1 MAIPDYQ
8 SLMLPVL
15 ETFAGG
21 EEVSIAETRD
31 RVAATLKLSNEELAE
46 RLPSGAQSILANRVG
61 WAVTYMTF
69 AGLIGKVRRGVNRL
83 TVDGEQLLAKAP
95 ERIDNKL
102 LERYPAFVQRRNLTE
117 RSPKRE
123 TEHESPLEPVL
134 TPEERMGRDH
144 QLLEQELET
153 EVLDRIRNAS
163 PAFFE
168 RVVMDLL
175 VAMGY
180 GGGRPEMGKV
190 MGRPGDGGIDGTIR
204 EDALGLDEVYVQAK
218 RYAEGNS
225 IGENNLR
232 NFAGALDAAGTV
244 KGVFVTTSTF
254 TTSARDYVAR
264 SPKRIILIDGEEL
277 ARLMVR
283 HGVGVRTRTEYQVK
297 RIDEDYFNPD
307 DG

>member
-46 RLPSGAQSILANRVG
+46 RLPSGTQSTLANRVG

-69 AGLIGKVRRGVNRL
+69 AGLIGKVRRGANRL

-102 LERYPAFVQRRNLTE
+102 LERYPAFVKRRKQTDGSSKGDTK
-117 RSPKRE
+117 RQPTRE
-123 TEHESPLEPVL
+123 TEL
-134 TPEERMGRDH
+134 TPEERMAHDY
-144 QLLEQELET
+144 QSLEKGLEV
-153 EVLDRIRNAS
+153 EVLERIRNAS

-168 RVVMDLL
+168 GVVKDLL
-175 VAMGY
+175 IAMGY
-180 GGGRPEMGKV
+180 GGGRPEMGEV
-190 MGRPGDGGIDGTIR
+190 VGRPGDGGIDGTIR

-218 RYAEGNS
+218 KYAEGNTV
-225 IGENNLR
+225 GEGELR

-254 TTSARDYVAR
+254 TSRAWDYITR
-264 SPKRIILIDGEEL
+264 SPKRIVLIDGEEL
-277 ARLMVR
+277 ARLTVR
-283 HGVGVRTRTEYQVK
+283 HDVGVRTRTEYKVK
-297 RIDEDYFNPD
+297 SIDEDYFNPD